1 MHPALAI
8 AEIVEL
14 IYLWDGEGG
23 LSDDGPSFHLLRPV
37 TQTDMECLLVHSSRV
52 KAFHFTAEAVTAG
65 ICRLL
70 EEIRPFL
77 PQGFLF
83 PNLRSLSFSGQ
94 TSKRT
99 ELLGTHLRLFLP
111 DSVTRIWM
119 NLNEVGNW
127 SLLPLLPPLHTSFP
141 SVTLITSTGGTQVD
155 ERSII
160 PTFLRSPH
168 RVMHLQVPTLDQPA
182 LEHLASL
189 STLKSL
195 ILQRSLNPSIIWPAG
210 FPALMS
216 LSFDG
221 APFDIIANLIPRVS
235 KSPIAHLDLGTTD
248 LPTESGMRS
257 LCLLLSTHI
266 ADSTLSRLHTHDNFS
281 LDAHHGFGGHR
292 ISPLFYFGSMHD
304 LRLWVP
310 GGFKLDDATV
320 WDLAGSFPK
329 LRCLYLASSST
340 EHCAPGMTLAGLREF
355 ATHCPQLKRMRIS
368 FDAAVIPPAGDD
380 IFLAEFTWLD
390 VPNSPIG
397 SPPHV
402 ARFLSGIFPLWGG
415 KAL

>member
-8 AEIVEL
+8 DEIVEL
-14 IYLWDGEGG
+14 ICNSVEPGAHDNRSRETALSALARTATTFTHSALNGLWEQQTTLINVLCLPADLWDGEGG

-99 ELLGTHLRLFLP
+99 ELLDTHLRL
-111 DSVTRIWM
+111 
-119 NLNEVGNW
+119 
-127 SLLPLLPPLHTSFP
+127 
-141 SVTLITSTGGTQVD
+141 
-155 ERSII
+155 
-160 PTFLRSPH
+160 
-168 RVMHLQVPTLDQPA
+168 
-182 LEHLASL
+182 
-189 STLKSL
+189 
-195 ILQRSLNPSIIWPAG
+195 
-210 FPALMS
+210 
-216 LSFDG
+216 
-221 APFDIIANLIPRVS
+221 
-235 KSPIAHLDLGTTD
+235 
-248 LPTESGMRS
+248 
-257 LCLLLSTHI
+257 
-266 ADSTLSRLHTHDNFS
+266 
-281 LDAHHGFGGHR
+281 
-292 ISPLFYFGSMHD
+292 ISPLFCFGSMHD

-340 EHCAPGMTLAGLREF
+340 EHCAPGMTLAGLRAF
-355 ATHCPQLKRMRIS
+355 ATHFPQLKRMRIS

-390 VPNSPIG
+390 VLNSPIG

-402 ARFLSGIFPLWGG
+402 ARFLSGIFPMWGG